1 MNNLIAQN
9 LVKWR
14 WLFALLSL
22 VLVFTM
28 ASGARFLSFATDYE
42 IWFSD
47 DNPQYLDFSSI
58 QKTYVKAD
66 NVVIL
71 ITPKDGEVF
80 NQKTLASVEWLT
92 NAAWQIPFS
101 TRVDSLS
108 NFQHT
113 EAINDDLLV
122 ADLFENAENLT
133 KAELAKIK
141 KIALNEPLLLNS
153 AISADSK
160 VTAVNVTINLPKGD
174 PEGSPKV
181 TAYTRDL
188 IKQLKEKNTEI
199 DIHLTGLVVMDTAFM
214 EASMS
219 DMGSLSLVMFA
230 LILIGLLVFLRSLT
244 ATLSILVV
252 IILSIVSTMGF
263 AGWLGVQL
271 TPVSASAPTIVM
283 TIVVANAV
291 HILLTMI
298 HNMRSGMEKRKALSE
313 SLRVNM
319 QPVVLATIT
328 TVVGF
333 LTMHFSD
340 VPPFHHLANM
350 VAAGVLVS
358 FMLSMTFLPWLLMLF
373 PVRIKKRH
381 DSEHS
386 KLAFLAEFVINK
398 RKQVFWSMTGI
409 TLLMSA
415 LIPLNIVNDRIWEFF
430 DESVA
435 FRVDTDY
442 ASEHLT
448 GPYYLEYD
456 LETNNTGGINAPH
469 YLQTLDKYRSWLV
482 EQPEVVH
489 VNILSDIMK
498 RLNKNLHGDDQNWY
512 KLPEERGLSAQYL
525 LLYEMSL
532 PYGLDLNNQIN
543 VDKSGTRVTVSLHT
557 LSNNEMIAF
566 NDRAKA
572 WLTAN
577 APALTIRVGS
587 PQFMFSH
594 ISLRTVEQMI
604 GGVIFALMLISALIF
619 ISLRSFKI
627 GLISLIPNLVPP
639 MIAFGFWAVFVGE
652 IGFALALSVSMIIGI
667 IVDDTVHFLSK
678 YIRGRRE
685 KSLNVEDAVRYAFD
699 NVGPALLITTL
710 VLTAGFSVLMLST
723 FKLNFELGLITA
735 MTITIALIVDFLL
748 LPAMLLLFDKAPYK
762 QLSTNDESTNSS
774 NALLKANA

>member
-1 MNNLIAQN
+1 MTSITNN

-14 WLFALLSL
+14 WFFALLSL
-22 VLVFTM
+22 AVVFSM

-42 IWFSD
+42 VWFSD

-66 NVVIL
+66 NVVVL

-80 NQKTLASVEWLT
+80 NKKTLASVEWLT
-92 NAAWQIPFS
+92 KEAWQIPFS

-108 NFQHT
+108 NFQYTYAHEDELT
-113 EAINDDLLV
+113 VVDLI
-122 ADLFENAENLT
+122 EGAENLSVSD
-133 KAELAKIK
+133 LARIK
-141 KIALNEPLLLNS
+141 EIAMNEPLLLNS
-153 AISADSK
+153 AISKNAR

-188 IKQLKEKNTEI
+188 ITQLKQLNPDI
-199 DIHLTGLVVMDTAFM
+199 DVRLTGLVVMDNAFM
-214 EASMS
+214 EASME
-219 DMGSLSLVMFA
+219 DMGTLTLIMFS
-230 LILIGLLVFLRSLT
+230 LILIGLLFFLRSIT
-244 ATLSILVV
+244 ATLSILVI
-252 IILSIVSTMGF
+252 IILSIASTMGF
-263 AGWLGVQL
+263 AGWMGVQL

-291 HILLTMI
+291 HILLSMI
-298 HNMRSGMEKRKALSE
+298 QSMREGIEKRKALSE
-313 SLRVNM
+313 SLRVNI
-319 QPVVLATIT
+319 QPVILATIT

-333 LTMHFSD
+333 MTMHFSD

-350 VAAGVLVS
+350 VASGVLIS

-373 PVRIKKRH
+373 PVRVKV
-381 DSEHS
+381 SES
-386 KLAFLAEFVINK
+386 QTSEKLSALGEFVIRK
-398 RKQVFWSMTGI
+398 RKQVLWSMVGLTV
-409 TLLMSA
+409 LSSA

-448 GPYYLEYD
+448 GPYYLEYG
-456 LETNNTGGINAPH
+456 LESSQSGGISEPK
-469 YLQTLDKYRSWLV
+469 YLGVLDQYKTWLYQ
-482 EQPEVVH
+482 QPEVVH

-498 RLNKNLHGDDQNWY
+498 RLNKNLHNDDSSWY
-512 KLPEERGLSAQYL
+512 RLPDDRELAAQYL

-566 NDRAKA
+566 NDRAQN
-572 WLTAN
+572 WLRDTA
-577 APALTIRVGS
+577 PWISLTVGS

-594 ISLRTVEQMI
+594 ISLRTVEQMT
-604 GGVIFALMLISALIF
+604 GGVVFALILISVLIL
-619 ISLRSFKI
+619 ISLKSIKI

-639 MIAFGFWAVFVGE
+639 MIAFGIWAIMVGDV
-652 IGFALALSVSMIIGI
+652 GFALALSVSMIIGI

-678 YIRGRRE
+678 YMRGRRE
-685 KSLNVEDAVRYAFD
+685 KYLSPEDAIRYAFT
-699 NVGPALLITTL
+699 NVGPALMITTT
-710 VLTAGFSVLMLST
+710 VLAIGFSVLMLST
-723 FKLNFELGLITA
+723 FKLNFELGLITS
-735 MTITIALIVDFLL
+735 MTISIALIVDFLL
-748 LPAMLLLFDKAPYK
+748 LPVMLLTFDTADYVCE
-762 QLSTNDESTNSS
+762 LDVLEEGVNS
-774 NALLKANA
+774 LQRT

>member
-1 MNNLIAQN
+1 MNKLIAQN

-22 VLVFTM
+22 VVVFTM

-42 IWFSD
+42 IWFSA

-80 NQKTLASVEWLT
+80 NQQTLASVEWLT

-108 NFQHT
+108 NFPHT
-113 EAINDDLLV
+113 AAVDDDLLV
-122 ADLFENAENLT
+122 GDLFENAEDLT
-133 KAELAKIK
+133 NTELAKIK
-141 KIALNEPLLLNS
+141 QIALNEPLLLNS
-153 AISADSK
+153 AISADTK

-181 TAYTRDL
+181 TAYTRNL
-188 IKQLKEKNTEI
+188 IKELQQKNP
-199 DIHLTGLVVMDTAFM
+199 DINVHLTGLVVMDTAFM
-214 EASMS
+214 EASMA

-230 LILIGLLVFLRSLT
+230 LILIGLLIFLRSIT

-298 HNMRSGMEKRKALSE
+298 HNMRAGLEKRSALSE

-373 PVRIKKRH
+373 PVRIKKRE
-381 DSEHS
+381 DNDTN
-386 KLAFLAEFVINK
+386 KMTFIAEFVINNRK
-398 RKQVFWSMTGI
+398 RVFWSMTAF
-409 TLLMSA
+409 TLFMSA

-435 FRVDTDY
+435 FRIDTDY

-456 LETNNTGGINAPH
+456 LETNNAGGINTPQ
-469 YLQTLDKYRSWLV
+469 YLKVLDNYRAWLV

-498 RLNKNLHGDDQNWY
+498 RLNKNLHGDDSSWY
-512 KLPEERGLSAQYL
+512 RLPEERELSAQYL

-566 NDRAKA
+566 NDKAKA
-572 WLTAN
+572 WLAKN
-577 APALTIRVGS
+577 APSLSIRVGS

-594 ISLRTVEQMI
+594 ISLRTVEQMT

-685 KSLNVEDAVRYAFD
+685 KSLNVEDAIRYAFD

-710 VLTAGFSVLMLST
+710 VLTAGFSILMLST

-748 LPAMLLLFDKAPYK
+748 LPAMLLIFDKAPYK
-762 QLSTNDESTNSS
+762 QQSTVVEIPANNT
-774 NALLKANA
+774 LLKTG

>member
-1 MNNLIAQN
+1 MTSITNN

-14 WLFALLSL
+14 WFFALLSL
-22 VLVFTM
+22 AVVFSM

-42 IWFSD
+42 VWFSD

-66 NVVIL
+66 NVVVL

-80 NQKTLASVEWLT
+80 NKKTLASVEWLT
-92 NAAWQIPFS
+92 KEAWQIPFS

-108 NFQHT
+108 NFQYTYAHEDELT
-113 EAINDDLLV
+113 VVDLI
-122 ADLFENAENLT
+122 EGAENLSVSD
-133 KAELAKIK
+133 LARIK
-141 KIALNEPLLLNS
+141 EIAMNEPLLLNS
-153 AISADSK
+153 AISKNAR

-188 IKQLKEKNTEI
+188 ITQLKQLNPDI
-199 DIHLTGLVVMDTAFM
+199 DVRLTGLVVMDNAFM
-214 EASMS
+214 EASME
-219 DMGSLSLVMFA
+219 DMGTLTLIMFS
-230 LILIGLLVFLRSLT
+230 LILIGLLFFLRSIT
-244 ATLSILVV
+244 ATLSILVI
-252 IILSIVSTMGF
+252 IILSIASTMGF
-263 AGWLGVQL
+263 AGWMGVQL

-291 HILLTMI
+291 HILLSMI
-298 HNMRSGMEKRKALSE
+298 HSMREGIEKRKALSE
-313 SLRVNM
+313 SLRVNI
-319 QPVVLATIT
+319 QPVILATIT

-333 LTMHFSD
+333 MTMHFSD

-350 VAAGVLVS
+350 VASGVLIS

-373 PVRIKKRH
+373 PVRVKV
-381 DSEHS
+381 SES
-386 KLAFLAEFVINK
+386 QTSEKLSALGEFVIRK
-398 RKQVFWSMTGI
+398 RKQVLWSMVGLTV
-409 TLLMSA
+409 LSSA

-448 GPYYLEYD
+448 GPYYLEYG
-456 LETNNTGGINAPH
+456 LESSQSGGISEPK
-469 YLQTLDKYRSWLV
+469 YLGVLDQYKTWLYQ
-482 EQPEVVH
+482 QPEVVH

-498 RLNKNLHGDDQNWY
+498 RLNKNLHNDDSSWY
-512 KLPEERGLSAQYL
+512 RLPDDRELAAQYL

-566 NDRAKA
+566 NDRAQN
-572 WLTAN
+572 WLRDTA
-577 APALTIRVGS
+577 PWISLTVGS

-594 ISLRTVEQMI
+594 ISLRTVEQMT
-604 GGVIFALMLISALIF
+604 GGVVFALILISVLIL
-619 ISLRSFKI
+619 ISLKSIKI

-639 MIAFGFWAVFVGE
+639 MIAFGIWAIMVGE
-652 IGFALALSVSMIIGI
+652 VGFALALSVSMIIGI

-678 YIRGRRE
+678 YMRGRRE
-685 KSLNVEDAVRYAFD
+685 KYLSPEDAIRYAFT
-699 NVGPALLITTL
+699 NVGPALMITTT
-710 VLTAGFSVLMLST
+710 VLAIGFSVLMLST
-723 FKLNFELGLITA
+723 FKLNFELGLITS
-735 MTITIALIVDFLL
+735 MTISIALIVDFLL
-748 LPAMLLLFDKAPYK
+748 LPVMLLTFDTADYVCE
-762 QLSTNDESTNSS
+762 LDVLEEGVNS
-774 NALLKANA
+774 LQRT

>member
-1 MNNLIAQN
+1 MTSITNN

-14 WLFALLSL
+14 WFFALLSL
-22 VLVFTM
+22 AVVFSM

-42 IWFSD
+42 VWFSD

-66 NVVIL
+66 NVVVL

-80 NQKTLASVEWLT
+80 NKKTLASVEWLT
-92 NAAWQIPFS
+92 KEAWQIPFS

-108 NFQHT
+108 NFQYTYAHEDELT
-113 EAINDDLLV
+113 VVDLI
-122 ADLFENAENLT
+122 EGAENLSVSD
-133 KAELAKIK
+133 LARIK
-141 KIALNEPLLLNS
+141 EIAMNEPLLLNS
-153 AISADSK
+153 AISKNAR

-188 IKQLKEKNTEI
+188 ITQLKQLNPDI
-199 DIHLTGLVVMDTAFM
+199 DVRLTGLVVMDNAFM
-214 EASMS
+214 EASME
-219 DMGSLSLVMFA
+219 DMGTLTLIMFS
-230 LILIGLLVFLRSLT
+230 LILIGLLFFLRSIT
-244 ATLSILVV
+244 ATLSILVI
-252 IILSIVSTMGF
+252 IILSIASTMGF
-263 AGWLGVQL
+263 AGWMGVQL

-291 HILLTMI
+291 HILLSMI
-298 HNMRSGMEKRKALSE
+298 QSMREGIEKRKALSE
-313 SLRVNM
+313 SLRVNI
-319 QPVVLATIT
+319 QPVILATIT

-333 LTMHFSD
+333 MTMHFSD

-350 VAAGVLVS
+350 VASGVLIS

-373 PVRIKKRH
+373 PVRVKV
-381 DSEHS
+381 SES
-386 KLAFLAEFVINK
+386 QTSEKLSALGEFVIRK
-398 RKQVFWSMTGI
+398 RKQVLWSMVGLTV
-409 TLLMSA
+409 LSSA

-448 GPYYLEYD
+448 GPYYLEYG
-456 LETNNTGGINAPH
+456 LESSQSGGISEPK
-469 YLQTLDKYRSWLV
+469 YLGVLDQYKTWLYQ
-482 EQPEVVH
+482 QPEVVH

-498 RLNKNLHGDDQNWY
+498 RLNKNLHNDDSSWY
-512 KLPEERGLSAQYL
+512 RLPDDRELAAQYL

-566 NDRAKA
+566 NDRAQN
-572 WLTAN
+572 WLRDTA
-577 APALTIRVGS
+577 PWISLTVGS

-594 ISLRTVEQMI
+594 ISLRTVEQMT
-604 GGVIFALMLISALIF
+604 GGVVFALILISVLIL
-619 ISLRSFKI
+619 ISLKSIKI

-639 MIAFGFWAVFVGE
+639 MIAFGIWAIMVGE
-652 IGFALALSVSMIIGI
+652 VGFALALSVSMIIGI
-667 IVDDTVHFLSK
+667 IVDDTVQFLSK
-678 YIRGRRE
+678 YMRGRRE
-685 KSLNVEDAVRYAFD
+685 KYLSPEDAIRYAFT
-699 NVGPALLITTL
+699 NVGPALMITTT
-710 VLTAGFSVLMLST
+710 VLAIGFSVLMLST
-723 FKLNFELGLITA
+723 FKLNFELGLITS
-735 MTITIALIVDFLL
+735 MTISIALIVDFLL
-748 LPAMLLLFDKAPYK
+748 LPVMLLTFDTADYVCE
-762 QLSTNDESTNSS
+762 LDVLEEGVNS
-774 NALLKANA
+774 LQRT

>member
-1 MNNLIAQN
+1 MTSITNN

-14 WLFALLSL
+14 WFFALLSL
-22 VLVFTM
+22 AVVFSM

-42 IWFSD
+42 VWFSD

-66 NVVIL
+66 NVVVL

-80 NQKTLASVEWLT
+80 NKKTLASVEWLT
-92 NAAWQIPFS
+92 KEAWQIPFS

-108 NFQHT
+108 NFQYTYAHEDELT
-113 EAINDDLLV
+113 VVDLI
-122 ADLFENAENLT
+122 EGAENLSVSD
-133 KAELAKIK
+133 LARIK
-141 KIALNEPLLLNS
+141 EIAMNEPLLLNS
-153 AISADSK
+153 AISKNAR

-188 IKQLKEKNTEI
+188 ITQLKQLNPDI
-199 DIHLTGLVVMDTAFM
+199 DVRLTGLVVMDNAFM
-214 EASMS
+214 EASME
-219 DMGSLSLVMFA
+219 DMGTLTLIMFS
-230 LILIGLLVFLRSLT
+230 LILIGLLFFLRSIT
-244 ATLSILVV
+244 ATLSILVI
-252 IILSIVSTMGF
+252 IILSIASTMGF
-263 AGWLGVQL
+263 AGWMGVQL

-291 HILLTMI
+291 HILLSMI
-298 HNMRSGMEKRKALSE
+298 QSMREGIEKRKALSE
-313 SLRVNM
+313 SLRVNI
-319 QPVVLATIT
+319 QPVILATIT

-333 LTMHFSD
+333 MTMHFSD

-350 VAAGVLVS
+350 VASGVLIS

-373 PVRIKKRH
+373 PVRVKV
-381 DSEHS
+381 SES
-386 KLAFLAEFVINK
+386 QTSEKLSALGEFVIRK
-398 RKQVFWSMTGI
+398 RKQVLWSMVGLTV
-409 TLLMSA
+409 LSSA

-448 GPYYLEYD
+448 GPYYLEYG
-456 LETNNTGGINAPH
+456 LESSQSGGISEPK
-469 YLQTLDKYRSWLV
+469 YLGVLDQYKTWLYQ
-482 EQPEVVH
+482 QPEVVH

-498 RLNKNLHGDDQNWY
+498 RLNKNLHNDDSSWY
-512 KLPEERGLSAQYL
+512 RLPDDRELAAQYL

-566 NDRAKA
+566 NDRAQN
-572 WLTAN
+572 WLRDTA
-577 APALTIRVGS
+577 PWISLTVGS

-594 ISLRTVEQMI
+594 ISLRTVEQMT
-604 GGVIFALMLISALIF
+604 GGVVFALILISVLIL
-619 ISLRSFKI
+619 ISLKSIKI

-639 MIAFGFWAVFVGE
+639 MIAFGIWAIMVGE
-652 IGFALALSVSMIIGI
+652 VGFALALSVSMIIGI

-678 YIRGRRE
+678 YMRGRRE
-685 KSLNVEDAVRYAFD
+685 KYLSPEDAIRYAFT
-699 NVGPALLITTL
+699 NVGPALMITTT
-710 VLTAGFSVLMLST
+710 VLAIGFSVLMLST
-723 FKLNFELGLITA
+723 FKLNFELGLITS

-748 LPAMLLLFDKAPYK
+748 LPVMLLTFDTADYVCEV
-762 QLSTNDESTNSS
+762 DELEEGVNS
-774 NALLKANA
+774 LQRT